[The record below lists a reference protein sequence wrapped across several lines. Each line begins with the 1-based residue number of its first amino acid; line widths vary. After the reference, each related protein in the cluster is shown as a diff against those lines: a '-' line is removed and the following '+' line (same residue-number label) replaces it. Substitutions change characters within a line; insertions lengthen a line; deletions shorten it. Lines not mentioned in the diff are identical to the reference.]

1 MYMQLYLRKEYLY
14 EVCQLAVHILLYFV
28 ATRLSSKTTTI
39 YFSSLKYSNLFLYV
53 ERMDKVY

>member
-1 MYMQLYLRKEYLY
+1 MQLYLRKAYLY

-39 YFSSLKYSNLFLYV
+39 YFSSLKYSNIFVDV